1 MSLFFIIFFT
11 VYTAVNSYIFIR
23 GWQAIAHIPFLKPV
37 YAIVFIFS
45 ASSYIIARI
54 LNTNIPDLLYDILLW
69 TGSFWFAF
77 MLYFFLFII
86 FIDFSRLLNHFF
98 GIYPSFITANYQ
110 AAKFITFLS
119 VLFISG
125 MVITA
130 GYINTRNIKINY
142 AEIEIPKKS
151 SKLKELNLVLIA
163 DFHLTPVNDGK
174 LLKEIVEKINFLNA
188 DIVLMPGD
196 VLDDD
201 VAILKKRNIA
211 GELSNIKSKYGV
223 FASNGNH
230 EFIIGVEEA
239 DKYLHELN
247 INVLR
252 DSAVLIDN
260 SFYVLGREDRSKRN
274 FTGEERKTLAGILKD
289 VNRNYPAIIIDHT
302 PMGLNEIVNENIE
315 LQLSG
320 HTHHGQIFPLNLITA
335 NIVYE
340 VSWGYLRKGY
350 TQFYVT
356 CGVGTWG
363 PPVRLG
369 SDSEIV
375 SMKIKFVE

>member
-1 MSLFFIIFFT
+1 
-11 VYTAVNSYIFIR
+11 
-23 GWQAIAHIPFLKPV
+23 
-37 YAIVFIFS
+37 
-45 ASSYIIARI
+45 
-54 LNTNIPDLLYDILLW
+54 
-69 TGSFWFAF
+69 
-77 MLYFFLFII
+77 
-86 FIDFSRLLNHFF
+86 
-98 GIYPSFITANYQ
+98 
-110 AAKFITFLS
+110 
-119 VLFISG
+119 

-151 SKLKELNLVLIA
+151 SKLKELNLILVA

-211 GELSNIKSKYGV
+211 VELSNIKSKYGV

>member
-151 SKLKELNLVLIA
+151 SKLKELNLVLVA

>member
-86 FIDFSRLLNHFF
+86 FIDFCRLLNHFF

-119 VLFISG
+119 VLFISS
-125 MVITA
+125 MVVTA

-151 SKLKELNLVLIA
+151 SKLKELNLILVA

-196 VLDDD
+196 ILDDD

>member
-54 LNTNIPDLLYDILLW
+54 LNTNIPDLFYDILLW

-151 SKLKELNLVLIA
+151 SKLKELNLVLVA

-211 GELSNIKSKYGV
+211 VELSNIKSKYGV

-340 VSWGYLRKGY
+340 VSWGYLIKGY

-375 SMKIKFVE
+375 SMKIKFVD

>member
-1 MSLFFIIFFT
+1 MTLFFIIFFT

-77 MLYFFLFII
+77 VLYFFLFII

-151 SKLKELNLVLIA
+151 SKLKELNLVLVA